1 MLLYERRYS
10 EDVLNII
17 THTQRSDISLLDKS
31 HYITQMSLLFLCKMG
46 KYKASIFWPE
56 SQTLAERLNSITIC
70 VIQFGAETFHLN
82 ILFASNT
89 LYQIIHAFIVRDVL
103 ISTNLNG

>member
-31 HYITQMSLLFLCKMG
+31 HYITQMSLLFLCKML
-46 KYKASIFWPE
+46 WE
-56 SQTLAERLNSITIC
+56 STKQVFSDLKVKL
-70 VIQFGAETFHLN
+70 
-82 ILFASNT
+82 
-89 LYQIIHAFIVRDVL
+89 
-103 ISTNLNG
+103 